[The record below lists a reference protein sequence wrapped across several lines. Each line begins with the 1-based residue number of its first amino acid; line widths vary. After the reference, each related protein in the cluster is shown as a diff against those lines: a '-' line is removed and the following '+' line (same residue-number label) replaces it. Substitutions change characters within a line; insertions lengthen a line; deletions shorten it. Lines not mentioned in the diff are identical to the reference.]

1 MNIFSLY
8 NTNQQLVLPIDLEI
22 MIPETDSIRLLSTV
36 LEGLDYSEKN
46 IFIDGTKIEANSNKY
61 SFVWK
66 KSVDKFER
74 KLKKKMIEKVNEINE
89 EFGKCYATDSDSLN
103 VTLYS
108 EIIDDLNKIINENK
122 E

>member
-1 MNIFSLY
+1 MLIN
-8 NTNQQLVLPIDLEI
+8 
-22 MIPETDSIRLLSTV
+22 
-36 LEGLDYSEKN
+36 
-46 IFIDGTKIEANSNKY
+46 
-61 SFVWK
+61 
-66 KSVDKFER
+66 
-74 KLKKKMIEKVNEINE
+74 LKENLIEKVNEINE

>member
-1 MNIFSLY
+1 MIF
-8 NTNQQLVLPIDLEI
+8 
-22 MIPETDSIRLLSTV
+22 TV
-36 LEGLDYSEKN
+36 HERQKKHVKD

-89 EFGKCYATDSDSLN
+89 EFGKCYATDRDSLN